1 MCVCWTGETGP
12 FTDSQE
18 LFSDYSFNLVLRF
31 HKPILTVNSP
41 YSSASFRNDSQPV
54 QTRVWTS
61 LSQFAAYAAPVSL
74 IEDNFGSEDKWRLQG
89 EISHAPVGGFCVF
102 EGGGWGG
109 SVTPRAPLEGWLI
122 FQGGSA
128 GRQPALLL
136 NTF

>member
-1 MCVCWTGETGP
+1 MCVSWTGETGP

-18 LFSDYSFNLVLRF
+18 LFSDTSFNLVLRF
-31 HKPILTVNSP
+31 HKLILTVNSP
-41 YSSASFRNDSQPV
+41 YSAASFRNESQPV

-102 EGGGWGG
+102 EGG
-109 SVTPRAPLEGWLI
+109 VGWLRHAPGPS
-122 FQGGSA
+122 GGLADFS
-128 GRQPALLL
+128 GRQRWQTAGS
-136 NTF
+136 TA